1 LVEGAVEGVFAIF
14 FDQGGPAFVQNSG

>member
-1 LVEGAVEGVFAIF
+1 LVEGAVEGVFAIS